1 MDFLVFEAPKL
12 PPRDAE
18 ETTRQADL
26 TRKMFRVV
34 EYLKSVGADKPVTL
48 EKIEGALGIRIREDA
63 KLDEELR
70 RNVRIKYF
78 QGAFSYKVCLPGPC
92 LLDFCCGLDVWRLRR
107 NSLHPPN
114 SKAPT

>member
-1 MDFLVFEAPKL
+1 MNGFLWVFEAPKL

-18 ETTRQADL
+18 ETNRQADL

-78 QGAFSYKVCLPGPC
+78 QGLSPTRSA
-92 LLDFCCGLDVWRLRR
+92 
-107 NSLHPPN
+107 SL
-114 SKAPT
+114 APVFWIFAVDLTFGG